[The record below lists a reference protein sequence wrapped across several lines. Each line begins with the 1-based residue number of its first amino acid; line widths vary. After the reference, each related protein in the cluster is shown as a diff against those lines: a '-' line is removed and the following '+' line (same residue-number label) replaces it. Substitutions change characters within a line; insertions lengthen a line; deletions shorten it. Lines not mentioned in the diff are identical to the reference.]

1 MDVNKHERLS
11 IFTSRHKPKGKV
23 MELKYIHVQ
32 QLIDIRGDRMIFRF
46 TTTCEIHANMFGLLV
61 YGI

>member
-32 QLIDIRGDRMIFRF
+32 QLIDIRRDRMIFRF
-46 TTTCEIHANMFGLLV
+46 TTTCEISAYHH
-61 YGI
+61 